1 MGSYDP
7 NSEPDRMD
15 FSPLSLTAVDLSE
28 LVNLEKQIG
37 ESADCYVA
45 ITQLKVCLDPPCLPH
60 FS

>member
-7 NSEPDRMD
+7 NSEPDRMYP
-15 FSPLSLTAVDLSE
+15 SPPSLTAIDLSE

-45 ITQLKVCLDPPCLPH
+45 ITQLKVRSLPSH
-60 FS
+60 IPLPL